1 MENPISRRDV
11 LTRIGTGVALASTLA
26 SSGELFGQAMA
37 PAAGD
42 TMASPLAAGFSDG
55 KYTLPPLT
63 YAYDALEPSIDA
75 QTMHLHHDK
84 HHQAY
89 VDGLNKT
96 LKELAAARANAEESP
111 SALSGLEED
120 LSFNGSGHVLH
131 TIFWSIMA
139 PVSAGGGG
147 EPSGALADAIN
158 KDFGS
163 VEAFRT
169 RFSKVAGS
177 VKGSGWAILAYEPVG
192 DRLLVTQ
199 VKQHDMQLVA
209 GATPLLPL
217 DVWEHAYYLKYHNV
231 RADYTKAW
239 WNVVNWAAVGSALAA
254 ARGH

>member
-139 PVSAGGGG
+139 PHAGG
-147 EPSGALADAIN
+147 EPQGPLADAI
-158 KDFGS
+158 KTSFGS
-163 VEAFRT
+163 TEGFRGQ
-169 RFSKVAGS
+169 FAKAAGA
-177 VKGSGWAILAYEPVG
+177 VKGSGWAVLAYEPVG
-192 DRLLVTQ
+192 DQLIVLQ
-199 VKQHDMQLVA
+199 AKQHDLQWFA
-209 GATPLLPL
+209 GVVPLLPL
-217 DVWEHAYYLKYHNV
+217 DVWEHAYYLKYQNR
-231 RADYTKAW
+231 RADYVKAW
-239 WNVVNWAAVGSALAA
+239 WDVVNWPAVNQAYVTAQHG
-254 ARGH
+254 RTT